1 MATTRAK
8 FISKCYEIV
17 LAKPK
22 YEKGCSS
29 LTLCDC
35 IGMVKYGLHK
45 NDVSFTTTGT
55 NWTFRHQ
62 VDCIRKITSASVLET
77 GDVVFKYKTPGSD
90 GYQLP
95 DKYMKGGSA
104 YNGDLNDYS
113 HIGVVKSVNP
123 LQIIHMTSPTAKTD
137 TTVGKWKYA
146 AHLKSQYIS
155 DYGTSTVPEKE
166 TPEQKPSQPDMKP
179 KPGQAVVTGTR
190 VALRAGPST
199 QAEVLTR
206 IGTGSIVEIE
216 DLPSG
221 WEYVSYQGKTGFMMK
236 EFIKEG

>member
-8 FISKCYEIV
+8 FVGECYEIV

-29 LTLCDC
+29 LTKCDC
-35 IGMVKYGLHK
+35 IGMIKYGLHQ

-62 VDCIRKITSASVLET
+62 VDCIRKITSASVLEM
-77 GDVVFKYKTPGSD
+77 GDVVFKCKAPGTE
-90 GYQLP
+90 GYDLP
-95 DKYMKGGSA
+95 DKYMKGGNA
-104 YNGDLNDYS
+104 YNGDLNDYC

-137 TTVGKWKYA
+137 TAIGKWKYA

-155 DYGTSTVPEKE
+155 DYGTATVPEQ
-166 TPEQKPSQPDMKP
+166 TEQKPAQTPAVKP
-179 KPGQAVVTGTR
+179 KAGQAVVTGTR

-199 QAEVLTR
+199 ETEVLTR
-206 IGTGSIVEIE
+206 VGTGSIVEIE
-216 DLPSG
+216 DLPNG

-236 EFIKEG
+236 EYIKEG